1 MSKHNAQWPEAEAPK
16 RLAGGF
22 DGEGS
27 ILQIAERIAQ
37 RARAMATVQPPAPF
51 VQLPNET
58 QALSEGPADALP
70 QKPAEVSTLDTAML
84 SLGGSGPLALDL
96 ETYGEIQGDEEA
108 ALDPVKGEIGLL
120 SLAAESG
127 EPVLLWHKRDPLD
140 PVMLRQVLQDRPL
153 VIHNARFDCKWLL
166 TKFGIVPASLFC
178 TLTASRLLTNGSKL
192 PNKLGDVVEREL
204 GIHLPK
210 DQGRSDWGGMFLTED
225 QLRYAANDVRHLH
238 QLKARQLAA
247 LRTTQLEPVF
257 DLECALIPI
266 VIQMEHVGFAVD
278 HLRLEQIRDG
288 THTQAEQLK
297 AELVKL
303 FGDNA
308 ELVPFFGGNAELVKL
323 FGGKFNVDS
332 PAQLKRALDQVGV
345 HVESTAEETLRALDN
360 PIVDKLLDYRAV
372 EMQRRQAC
380 SLLDAIAPDGRI
392 HAYFN
397 ALGSESGRFSS
408 NGPNLQQITRG
419 VMRSAFIAASGHK
432 LIVVDYGQIELRAAA
447 YLSEDEAML
456 SAFREGK
463 DLHIQTAAVLLKK
476 KPADVTKHDRQIAK
490 SANFGLL
497 YGQQPAGLKVYART
511 NYGVVLSDARAES
524 IRSRF
529 FSHYQGLATWHRK
542 AHALSPYTK
551 EGRTLLGRRRLPGP
565 DATNWDRL
573 QLLVNFRVQGS
584 CADGLKLAMVRL
596 AKELPLSARMIATV
610 HDELVLECPEAISE
624 EIKNLTAKIMLEE
637 MDKVFP
643 GLPIEVE
650 AKICGHWGEK

>member
-1 MSKHNAQWPEAEAPK
+1 
-16 RLAGGF
+16 
-22 DGEGS
+22 
-27 ILQIAERIAQ
+27 
-37 RARAMATVQPPAPF
+37 
-51 VQLPNET
+51 
-58 QALSEGPADALP
+58 
-70 QKPAEVSTLDTAML
+70 
-84 SLGGSGPLALDL
+84 
-96 ETYGEIQGDEEA
+96 
-108 ALDPVKGEIGLL
+108 
-120 SLAAESG
+120 
-127 EPVLLWHKRDPLD
+127 
-140 PVMLRQVLQDRPL
+140 
-153 VIHNARFDCKWLL
+153 
-166 TKFGIVPASLFC
+166 
-178 TLTASRLLTNGSKL
+178 
-192 PNKLGDVVEREL
+192 
-204 GIHLPK
+204 
-210 DQGRSDWGGMFLTED
+210 
-225 QLRYAANDVRHLH
+225 
-238 QLKARQLAA
+238 
-247 LRTTQLEPVF
+247 
-257 DLECALIPI
+257 
-266 VIQMEHVGFAVD
+266 
-278 HLRLEQIRDG
+278 
-288 THTQAEQLK
+288 
-297 AELVKL
+297 
-303 FGDNA
+303 
-308 ELVPFFGGNAELVKL
+308 
-323 FGGKFNVDS
+323 
-332 PAQLKRALDQVGV
+332 
-345 HVESTAEETLRALDN
+345 
-360 PIVDKLLDYRAV
+360 
-372 EMQRRQAC
+372 
-380 SLLDAIAPDGRI
+380 
-392 HAYFN
+392 
-397 ALGSESGRFSS
+397 
-408 NGPNLQQITRG
+408 
-419 VMRSAFIAASGHK
+419 MRSAFIAASGHK

-511 NYGVVLSDARAES
+511 NYGAVLRDARAES